1 MCSNAPY
8 TMRSAMAFLPESI
21 STFMNFATSTLPNYG
36 SGNIPVLALPDD
48 AALVLLPL
56 CLGAFRTVF
65 GARLLAI
72 LHTLRIQRA
81 AHHVVAHARQI
92 LHATA
97 ADQHNRV
104 LLQIMAFAANIRND
118 LKTVCQSHL
127 RHFAQR

>member
-21 STFMNFATSTLPNYG
+21 STFMNLQPRHCQISDPAIF
-36 SGNIPVLALPDD
+36 PVLALPDD

-56 CLGAFRTVF
+56 CLGAFPTVF

-72 LHTLRIQRA
+72 LHPLRIQRA
-81 AHHVVAHARQI
+81 APHVVAHARQI
-92 LHATA
+92 LPATA
-97 ADQHNRV
+97 ADQHTRV

>member
-21 STFMNFATSTLPNYG
+21 STFMNFATSTLPNFG
-36 SGNIPVLALPDD
+36 SGNTS
-48 AALVLLPL
+48 
-56 CLGAFRTVF
+56 RF
-65 GARLLAI
+65 GTSRRRGI
-72 LHTLRIQRA
+72 GSPSVMSWRVS
-81 AHHVVAHARQI
+81 HHVVAHARQI